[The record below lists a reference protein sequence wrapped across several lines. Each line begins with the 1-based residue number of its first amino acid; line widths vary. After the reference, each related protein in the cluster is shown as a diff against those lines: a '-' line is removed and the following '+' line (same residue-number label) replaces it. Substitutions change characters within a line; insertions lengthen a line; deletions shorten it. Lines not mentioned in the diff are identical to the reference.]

1 MRSVR
6 SAGAALTLAGIASIA
21 GTAMPAFAAGPVTDA
36 YPSVAVPGQAVAFGI
51 SCVKDDGKDAAK
63 SATLFGVTLG
73 LSEHIPMDAATH
85 KGVFVA
91 VVKLPAWIKA
101 GTYWPSMDCDNGM
114 SGTATL
120 TVRAAAPVKP
130 AVVVPWG
137 APVTGD
143 GITSTAVGGPL
154 TVAGLGVLGASSIFG
169 AFALRRRAAKASRA
183 SK

>member
-6 SAGAALTLAGIASIA
+6 SAGAALTLAGIATIA
-21 GTAMPAFAAGPVTDA
+21 GTAMPAFAADGPQIDV

-51 SCVKDDGKDAAK
+51 SCVKSDGKDAAT
-63 SATLFGVTLG
+63 SATLFGATLG
-73 LSEHIPMDAATH
+73 MSEHIPMEAATH
-85 KGVFVA
+85 KGVFVT
-91 VVKLPAWIKA
+91 VVKLPSWIKA
-101 GTYWPSMDCDNGM
+101 GTYWPSIDCNNGM
-114 SGTATL
+114 SGTATV
-120 TVRAAAPVKP
+120 TVRVAAVKP
-130 AVVVPWG
+130 AVIVPWG